1 MARKLFCILLTLMLF
16 TSVSAQTI
24 KDSGYRAVAYIKSD
38 GTIQDSS
45 YRTIG
50 YIKTDGRVQDAS
62 YRTVGYL
69 KDDGRVQDSSY
80 HIVGYAKGIPLR
92 WAAFYFFFRQ

>member
-38 GTIQDSS
+38 GTFQDSS
-45 YRTIG
+45 YRTI
-50 YIKTDGRVQDAS
+50 
-62 YRTVGYL
+62 
-69 KDDGRVQDSSY
+69 
-80 HIVGYAKGIPLR
+80 GYAKGIPLR

>member
-1 MARKLFCILLTLMLF
+1 MLF

-38 GTIQDSS
+38 GSIQDSS
-45 YRTIG
+45 YRTI
-50 YIKTDGRVQDAS
+50 
-62 YRTVGYL
+62 
-69 KDDGRVQDSSY
+69 
-80 HIVGYAKGIPLR
+80 GYAKGIPLR

>member
-24 KDSGYRAVAYIKSD
+24 KDSGYRAVGYVKED
-38 GTIQDSS
+38 GT
-45 YRTIG
+45 
-50 YIKTDGRVQDAS
+50 VQDA
-62 YRTVGYL
+62 
-69 KDDGRVQDSSY
+69 SY

>member
-50 YIKTDGRVQDAS
+50 Y
-62 YRTVGYL
+62 
-69 KDDGRVQDSSY
+69 
-80 HIVGYAKGIPLR
+80 AKGIPLR